1 MHLWNKI
8 TNNILNMIDLP
19 HFSSEGAYSLRHNG
33 VVFCQG
39 DTEFVKIKQKSDK
52 QGMDVF
58 ISEKTNGETVHIPVV
73 VDSSGI
79 TDIVYN
85 DFYICKVSS

>member
-52 QGMDVF
+52 QGMDQWRNCSYSCRCRF
-58 ISEKTNGETVHIPVV
+58 LWN
-73 VDSSGI
+73 
-79 TDIVYN
+79 YR
-85 DFYICKVSS
+85 YCLQ